1 MLTKLIGEGLLKIKN
16 ILISQP
22 PPENDKS
29 PYSDLIKQ
37 FNLNAC
43 FRKFIKIERIS
54 AKEFR
59 KNRIPVQ
66 DYTAVIFTSR
76 HAVDHFFTLCEDL
89 RVQISDQLKYFCTS
103 EAIALYLQKYVQFRK
118 RKIFFGKSHFS
129 ELIDVI
135 KKHRDEKFLF
145 ACAESHKKEIP
156 QLLRQNKIQFKA
168 APIYRTVPEDVSDL
182 DINTYDMLVF
192 FSPIGIKSLRLNFP
206 DFVQGERIIAAFG
219 KATTKAAEKDG
230 FKVQITAPTKTAP
243 SMTMA
248 IQQYLESL
256 NKK

>member
-1 MLTKLIGEGLLKIKN
+1 MIGEGHLKIKH

-29 PYSDLIKQ
+29 PYSDLIQQ

-43 FRKFIKIERIS
+43 FRKFIKIESIT

-76 HAVDHFFTLCEDL
+76 HAVDHYFSLCEEL
-89 RVQISDQLKYFCTS
+89 RVQVSEQLKYFCTS
-103 EAIALYLQKYVQFRK
+103 EAIALYLQKYVQYRK
-118 RKIFFGKSHFS
+118 RKIFYGKSHFS

-145 ACAESHKKEIP
+145 ACAENHKKEIP

-168 APIYRTVPEDVSDL
+168 APIYRTVPEDISDL
-182 DINTYDMLVF
+182 DINKYDMLVF
-192 FSPIGIKSLRLNFP
+192 FSPIGIQSLRFNFP
-206 DFVQGERIIAAFG
+206 DFEQGERIIAAFG

-230 FKVQITAPTKTAP
+230 LNVQITAPTKTAP

-248 IQQYLESL
+248 IQQYLESQG
-256 NKK
+256 KK